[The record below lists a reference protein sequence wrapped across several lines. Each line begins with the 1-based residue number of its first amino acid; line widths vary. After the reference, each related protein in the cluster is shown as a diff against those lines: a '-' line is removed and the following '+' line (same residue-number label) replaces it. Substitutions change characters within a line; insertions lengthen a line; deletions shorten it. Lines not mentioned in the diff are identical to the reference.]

1 MSNYLYE
8 LIKTRRST
16 RKFTAQAVEK
26 EKIESIL
33 NAALMSPSSKNT
45 QPWHFVVV
53 EDRAV
58 LQHLSESREHGSQFL
73 AGAPLAIVVLAEDN
87 GSVWIEDTAIASAY
101 IQLQAESLG
110 LGSCWVQIRDRMKDE
125 TLTAEDY
132 IRSLL
137 NIPQGYKIL
146 NIIAVGYKDGG
157 KNPHDDT
164 KLNLSKIHYE
174 TFNYR

>member
-1 MSNYLYE
+1 MSNFLYQ

-26 EKIESIL
+26 EKIDTIL

-45 QPWHFVVV
+45 QAWHFVVV
-53 EDRAV
+53 EDKAV
-58 LQHLSESREHGSQFL
+58 LQRLSESREQGSQFL

-101 IQLQAESLG
+101 IQLQAESAG
-110 LGSCWVQIRDRMKDE
+110 LGTCWVQVRDRMKDE
-125 TLTAEDY
+125 TLSTEDY

-137 NIPQGYKIL
+137 DIPQGYKIL
-146 NIIAVGYKDGG
+146 NIIAVGYKDGE

-164 KLNLSKIHYE
+164 KLKLEKIHYGK
-174 TFNYR
+174 F